1 MSGAA
6 LAAAASFGL
15 NFANSLIQTNSQIKQ
30 LKQQAA
36 LKNLEGDIYESSAA
50 AQANADAYNEDMDR
64 KARDLELSRLRATTA
79 QSGVTGGTLID
90 LQLHSEQEAEMDNL
104 MQRYNNHT
112 AYVATMYE
120 AQKAYTE
127 AEQYL
132 ANAKSAKKNKWIN
145 AFFGGAT
152 AALGT
157 ASSSGLFNSAGA
169 ENMGGT
175 KEITEQ
181 QPDGSYKFKTAPI
194 PTKKPSRS

>member
-6 LAAAASFGL
+6 YAAAASFGL

-36 LKNLEGDIYESSAA
+36 LKNLEGDIYESNAA

-90 LQLHSEQEAEMDNL
+90 VQMRSEQEAELDN
-104 MQRYNNHT
+104 MMARYNNHT

-120 AQKAYTE
+120 AQKSRSE
-127 AEQYL
+127 AAQLL
-132 ANAKSAKKNKWIN
+132 ANAKAAKKNRWLN
-145 AFFGGAT
+145 AIIGGASS
-152 AALGT
+152 AMGT
-157 ASSSGLFNSAGA
+157 ASAGGLFN
-169 ENMGGT
+169 E
-175 KEITEQ
+175 EE
-181 QPDGSYKFKTAPI
+181 
-194 PTKKPSRS
+194 